1 MALHDLV
8 SESLEIMCP
17 SLSNLNSRASP
28 ALAWSAR
35 PSGPTTFY
43 PLQRYVLQRLDLQ
56 ILSQMRVFRCTAVK
70 K

>member
-28 ALAWSAR
+28 ALAWR
-35 PSGPTTFY
+35 VGPSGPTTLRPATVRPTNSFSNACV
-43 PLQRYVLQRLDLQ
+43 P
-56 ILSQMRVFRCTAVK
+56 AVK